1 MAEHLTRNEK
11 VVGSIPTISSKKSW
25 ISTDIQDFL
34 HFYCA
39 FVFPGMSGGLS
50 FPAFPRLTA
59 SGKTHTVTHTP
70 KETESTG
77 EKEFALS
84 PVPFSVLT

>member
-34 HFYCA
+34 YFYCA
-39 FVFPGMSGGLS
+39 FVFHGMSGGLP
-50 FPAFPRLTA
+50 FPAFQRLTA

-70 KETESTG
+70 KETESTRENG
-77 EKEFALS
+77 IVVS
-84 PVPFSVLT
+84 SVLLHVLT